1 MPSNRS
7 FPLDTRGGSAS
18 RRMPGTPFPISRRP
32 AACCITFFKLSY
44 LFEGA
49 FSLAKSTLLPFLGGK
64 LPEKLLLERHAWP
77 DRCETPNLRPERGAK
92 ISSIFARPES
102 RFGSCA
108 LKRSQ
113 CGGQKQ
119 RGVVAEPSSPC
130 KISLQKK
137 GAQRIPSGSPFG
149 NLFFGSGVCARF
161 IAIQHRGKQGD
172 PSGKHE
178 LPERVD
184 PLAV

>member
-1 MPSNRS
+1 MLFR
-7 FPLDTRGGSAS
+7 SAS

-92 ISSIFARPES
+92 ISSIFARPKS

-137 GAQRIPSGSPFG
+137 GAQRIPSGSPFWS
-149 NLFFGSGVCARF
+149 LLFGSGVCARF
-161 IAIQHRGKQGD
+161 IAVKHRGKQGD
-172 PSGKHE
+172 PSGDRKS
-178 LPERVD
+178 V
-184 PLAV
+184 V